1 MLRTFERR
9 VESARTQGNLPMNL
23 GDLLA
28 ADGVI
33 PLLRAKDKK
42 SALLELSQRAAAVT
56 VIAATGI
63 DARTIHDALVQREN
77 LGSTGLGR
85 GIAIPHVKLR
95 ALKSIS
101 CLFARLETPIP
112 FDSLDNE
119 PVDLIF
125 VLLAPEHASG
135 DHLKALARISRV
147 LRDTTSIERLRSAK
161 DRAALLAIL
170 TEKAATS
177 HAA

>member
-1 MLRTFERR
+1 
-9 VESARTQGNLPMNL
+9 MNL

-28 ADGVI
+28 ADGVF

-42 SALLELSQRAAAVT
+42 AALVELSQRAGE
-56 VIAATGI
+56 ITGLE
-63 DARTIHDALVQREN
+63 ARLIHDALVQREN

-95 ALKSIS
+95 GLKTIS
-101 CLFARLETPIP
+101 CLFARLETPVP

-135 DHLKALARISRV
+135 DHLKALARISRI
-147 LRDTTSIERLRSAK
+147 LRDPRALDRLRSAN
-161 DRAALLAIL
+161 DRAALMAIL
-170 TEKAATS
+170 TEKAPTS
-177 HAA
+177 QAA

>member
-1 MLRTFERR
+1 
-9 VESARTQGNLPMNL
+9 MNL
-23 GDLLA
+23 GDLIA
-28 ADGVI
+28 ANGVI
-33 PLLRAKDKK
+33 PHLRAKDKK
-42 SALLELSQRAAAVT
+42 TALLELSQRAAEL
-56 VIAATGI
+56 TGV
-63 DARTIHDALVQREN
+63 DARIIHDAMVQREN

-95 ALKSIS
+95 LLTSIS
-101 CLFARLETPIP
+101 CIFARLDTPIS
-112 FDSLDNE
+112 FDSLDSE

-147 LRDTTSIERLRSAK
+147 IRDTAALERLRTAK
-161 DRAALLAIL
+161 DRAALIAIL
-170 TEKAATS
+170 TEKSASS